1 MPSVQS
7 IRLFG
12 QTLSTWIEA
21 NHKVRSNEQDSEAE
35 MTITL
40 QDLQVLNEKAT
51 QGEWFV
57 DEENLGERLIP
68 GSNRVSFMGD
78 ICIQHCLKAD
88 ISFIAAL
95 VNYYRSGALQRLA
108 ELAEDG
114 ERYRWLC
121 SNALDDAGDGTL
133 TITCELN
140 IEGNQPAEIDAAID
154 TARAPSVKEQKR
166 G

>member
-1 MPSVQS
+1 MTTRSVKAA
-7 IRLFG
+7 
-12 QTLSTWIEA
+12 EA
-21 NHKVRSNEQDSEAE
+21 AEAE

-40 QDLQVLNEKAT
+40 QDLQVLNEKARRARKHLESIGRADGDYHT
-51 QGEWFV
+51 
-57 DEENLGERLIP
+57 EEHDNA
-68 GSNRVSFMGD
+68 
-78 ICIQHCLKAD
+78 AD
-88 ISFIAAL
+88 ASWNAKREFEVAL
-95 VNYYRSGALQRLA
+95 VNFYRSGALQRLA

-114 ERYRWLC
+114 ERYRWLR